1 MTDSVH
7 SLRSIIIVHQ
17 YFFPDDDVSSR
28 YYTQLAEELVRRNW
42 EVTVLTSNRYC
53 RYPKRK
59 IDPSR
64 EIRRGVR
71 IIRTPCPPWNPAAK
85 YSRLA
90 NSLWLIAAW
99 GLKFI
104 SIPKADV
111 VVLGSNPPFVSLLF
125 PFLRLL
131 KRHRLLV
138 HWCHD
143 LYPEAIVADGAGK
156 VNRAL
161 ATIAK
166 RFMKRAYARVDLMVD
181 LGPCMRERLDSY
193 NHKAKA
199 ITLVPWAF
207 VENERLK
214 IPDPATR
221 QALFNGA
228 KLGILYS
235 GTMGRAHDFSLFLE
249 LARRIFLRDPKI
261 KLSFACRGNRHG
273 ELCAAI
279 RPGDRNVCLGS
290 FANEDA
296 LEKRLN
302 AADIHLLS
310 LRPGWEGVVVPSK
323 FFGSLAVGK
332 PVIYAGP
339 PNSAIAQWIQEF
351 EVGLVLTEN
360 NLEDVMNKLLAL
372 ANNKNDLRRWQENAL
387 NAYKLHFSKEYIMN
401 QWDKTLRKML

>member
-1 MTDSVH
+1 MTDKVNSR
-7 SLRSIIIVHQ
+7 RSAIIVHQ

-28 YYTQLAEELVRRNW
+28 YYTQLAEELIKRNW

-53 RYPKRK
+53 RYPKMK
-59 IDPSR
+59 MEPSR

-71 IIRTPCPPWNPAAK
+71 IIRTPCPPWNPAEK

-99 GLKFI
+99 CLKFV

-111 VVLGSNPPFVSLLF
+111 VVLGSNPPFAPLLL

-131 KRHRLLV
+131 KRQRLLV

-143 LYPEAIVADGAGK
+143 LYPEAIVVDGAGK
-156 VNRAL
+156 TTRRL
-161 ATIAK
+161 AYLVS
-166 RFMKRAYARVDLMVD
+166 RLMKLAYARADLMVD
-181 LGPCMRERLDSY
+181 LGSCMRGRLDAY
-193 NHKAKA
+193 NHEALRA
-199 ITLVPWAF
+199 TLVPWAF
-207 VENERLK
+207 VENDGLK
-214 IPDPATR
+214 EPDPITR
-221 QALFNGA
+221 HELFNGA

-249 LARRIFLRDPKI
+249 LARRIALKDPKI
-261 KLSFACRGNRHG
+261 MFSFACRGNRHA

-279 RPGDRNVCLGS
+279 RPEDRNVVLGS
-290 FANEDA
+290 FATESA
-296 LEKRLN
+296 LDKRLN
-302 AADIHLLS
+302 AADLHLLS
-310 LRPGWEGVVVPSK
+310 LRPGWDGVVVPSK

-339 PNSAIAQWIQEF
+339 ESSAIAQWIRKF

-360 NLEDVMNKLLAL
+360 NVEDIMKKLLEI
-372 ANNKNDLRRWQENAL
+372 ANNKNDLKRWQENAL
-387 NAYKLHFSKEYIMN
+387 NVYKLHFSKKYIMN
-401 QWDKTLRKML
+401 QWDETLRKLL